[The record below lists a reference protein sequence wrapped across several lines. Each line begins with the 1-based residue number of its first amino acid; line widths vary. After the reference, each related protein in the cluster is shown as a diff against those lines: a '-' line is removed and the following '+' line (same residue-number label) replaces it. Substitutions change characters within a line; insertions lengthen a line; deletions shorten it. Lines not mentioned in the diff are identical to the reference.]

1 MVLKLFQNFK
11 CLFQNFQFARFF
23 GQYFK
28 FGAIFFLNF
37 SKFCAGIAIFQNKNA
52 NIISPK
58 KFSKKMKPKAKKI
71 INIDFK
77 NQYFSRISTQNSKNT

>member
-37 SKFCAGIAIFQNKNA
+37 SKFCAGIAIFQ
-52 NIISPK
+52 K
-58 KFSKKMKPKAKKI
+58 KSTKCKQHFFQNSRKKMKTKGKKNNKHRFQKSI
-71 INIDFK
+71 FFK
-77 NQYFSRISTQNSKNT
+77 NLNPKF